1 MKMISS
7 SYIKKPKNQ
16 ENKNKQN
23 PVEFKEKEE
32 SRKNKHLLINNIREQ
47 KEQERNRSK
56 KTKKVFENKSKN
68 KDRNK
73 INSQKINTNQNINT
87 NKLSN
92 NSNNSNSNINEIE
105 NYLKNKTKISLG
117 TKNFLGSSINTCL
130 INEFEFKKSNLNPKT
145 EKVKFIN
152 KSNKFSSNY
161 KLENIG
167 KEKEDKINL
176 NLNNILMPML
186 NLKKENNCFL
196 NVLIQVLFN
205 LESFRTTILNYF
217 NNNSLNIKD
226 EVVFEFC
233 HLINS
238 YNLEQ
243 IKNEKNEAQIEPV
256 LSVNLLRKK
265 LNQKFGNYFKGECGD
280 PMESLE
286 HIFNSIHE
294 EFNSE
299 NENFF
304 SKNKKY
310 SGIGDCP
317 IHQFFYLDL
326 FENQICQNCKSFAK
340 KHYDKNCYM
349 LQIFISE
356 LSKRLTESN
365 QTYENMHLKLFYQIK
380 EQNEIFDNPNTRIS
394 GCKCQEI
401 KNIKKLN
408 LLHVNN
414 TYVII
419 NLTWSEEFPNLQDIL
434 NIYTSLPL
442 SDKNKHLFN
451 VSEEKDQKFLY
462 IKSIILYGIY
472 HYICVI
478 YLNKFKKWGI
488 VDDKTIKYID
498 KYYDLVEYLLK
509 NHLSPVGL
517 IYSYDKKD
525 KIDELD
531 IKNNILT
538 KEKYLQILKFCKDVD
553 NSKNMKMSYIS
564 KSKESL
570 NEINENYLDNN
581 LFNKNFIKEVIDS
594 SSSSN
599 NEEDKGKEENKCEL
613 KKSSLNKKS
622 SEEENEKNSENN
634 EINLQ
639 NIDMILKAKGKN
651 IKNSILF
658 LDD

>member
-1 MKMISS
+1 MISS

-32 SRKNKHLLINNIREQ
+32 SRKNKHLLMNNIREQ

-73 INSQKINTNQNINT
+73 INSQKINSNQKINT

-152 KSNKFSSNY
+152 KSNKFSHNY

-176 NLNNILMPML
+176 NLNNILIPML

-217 NNNSLNIKD
+217 NNNSLTIKD

-265 LNQKFGNYFKGECGD
+265 LNLKFGNYFKGECGD

-294 EFNSE
+294 YMKNLIQKMKI
-299 NENFF
+299 FF
-304 SKNKKY
+304 QK
-310 SGIGDCP
+310 
-317 IHQFFYLDL
+317 
-326 FENQICQNCKSFAK
+326 
-340 KHYDKNCYM
+340 
-349 LQIFISE
+349 
-356 LSKRLTESN
+356 
-365 QTYENMHLKLFYQIK
+365 
-380 EQNEIFDNPNTRIS
+380 
-394 GCKCQEI
+394 
-401 KNIKKLN
+401 IKK
-408 LLHVNN
+408 
-414 TYVII
+414 I
-419 NLTWSEEFPNLQDIL
+419 
-434 NIYTSLPL
+434 
-442 SDKNKHLFN
+442 
-451 VSEEKDQKFLY
+451 
-462 IKSIILYGIY
+462 
-472 HYICVI
+472 
-478 YLNKFKKWGI
+478 
-488 VDDKTIKYID
+488 
-498 KYYDLVEYLLK
+498 
-509 NHLSPVGL
+509 
-517 IYSYDKKD
+517 
-525 KIDELD
+525 
-531 IKNNILT
+531 
-538 KEKYLQILKFCKDVD
+538 
-553 NSKNMKMSYIS
+553 
-564 KSKESL
+564 
-570 NEINENYLDNN
+570 
-581 LFNKNFIKEVIDS
+581 
-594 SSSSN
+594 
-599 NEEDKGKEENKCEL
+599 
-613 KKSSLNKKS
+613 
-622 SEEENEKNSENN
+622 
-634 EINLQ
+634 
-639 NIDMILKAKGKN
+639 
-651 IKNSILF
+651 
-658 LDD
+658 